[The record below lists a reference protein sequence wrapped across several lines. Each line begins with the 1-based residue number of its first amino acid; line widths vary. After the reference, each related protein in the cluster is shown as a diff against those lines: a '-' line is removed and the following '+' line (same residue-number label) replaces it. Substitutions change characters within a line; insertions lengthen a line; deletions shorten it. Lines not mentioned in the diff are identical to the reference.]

1 MSPRFAVAM
10 EVYGRPGITVTDRF
24 DTREEADEFR
34 LTFGNRGTYD
44 GGPGVLVVRFRD
56 GEWHRCAR

>member
-1 MSPRFAVAM
+1 M

-34 LTFGNRGTYD
+34 LTFGNRGTYG